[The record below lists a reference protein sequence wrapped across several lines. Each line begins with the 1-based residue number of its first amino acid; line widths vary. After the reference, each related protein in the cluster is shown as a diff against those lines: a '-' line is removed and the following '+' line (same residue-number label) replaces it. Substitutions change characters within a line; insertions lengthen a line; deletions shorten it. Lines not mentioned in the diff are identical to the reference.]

1 MARIT
6 RETGNESIQEIEI
19 FDVDLSEA
27 DKASFRSAPERF
39 AKDFLESEGF
49 TVNRVVVERRLQ
61 GGDGT
66 DTDPGFCDRPLK
78 LVHAKVGSLASTWI
92 WMCPHPI

>member
-6 RETGNESIQEIEI
+6 RETGNESIQEIEL

-27 DKASFRSAPERF
+27 EKALFQSAPEQF

-61 GGDGT
+61 GGD

-78 LVHAKVGSLASTWI
+78 LVHAKVGSLNSTWI
-92 WMCPHPI
+92 WLCPHPI